1 MNDFSTQ
8 SDEMTTEVPLLVEP
22 DIYVEVDEDVPS
34 TVVMPS
40 EESETLME
48 SDSLTEGN
56 DAPPTEE
63 ALKKKVIKSG
73 LIWGAVGFVTLG
85 PFGALAGGC
94 IGARVTKK
102 RLQKTHKH
110 NVTIQI
116 L

>member
-1 MNDFSTQ
+1 
-8 SDEMTTEVPLLVEP
+8 MTTELPLLVEP
-22 DIYVEVDEDVPS
+22 DIYVEADEDVPK
-34 TVVMPS
+34 TVVMSS

-48 SDSLTEGN
+48 SDSLTEEN

-73 LIWGAVGFVTLG
+73 LIWGAVGFVALG
-85 PFGALAGGC
+85 PIGAAAGGC
-94 IGARVTKK
+94 IAARVTKK